1 MSEGVKSSTAFDF
14 ALARIV
20 SGAVTRMEE
29 MFAVKPI
36 TSLENLAMK
45 RGAEEAED
53 ATKEVLKSEALK
65 PEEGAASNIGDWTK
79 EEENKRGV

>member
-1 MSEGVKSSTAFDF
+1 MSEGVKSSTAFDLAF
-14 ALARIV
+14 ARMV
-20 SGAVTRMEE
+20 SGVVTRTEE
-29 MFAVKPI
+29 MLAVKPM

-45 RGAEEAED
+45 RGAEEAGEE
-53 ATKEVLKSEALK
+53 TIEELKSEAFK